1 MSTES
6 PRILLETIEPHIL
19 LLTISRP
26 KALNALDETTL
37 NQLSETLDQIAA
49 NIDKSNEA
57 RVLLVT
63 GAGEKAF
70 VAGADIRA
78 MQTMSAEQASTFAAL
93 GQAIFRKLEQLPI
106 PTIALVNGFALG
118 GGCELALACDFIL
131 ASDNARLG
139 QPEVGLGITAGF
151 GGTQRLPRR
160 VGPAMAMELLVSGR
174 TIKAAEAK
182 EIGLANHVYPQAELI
197 NEGIKL
203 AQQISKQSPNA
214 VRLTKQLVHQGQDR
228 DLDTACQLER
238 QAFGLC
244 FANPEQQEGMGA
256 FVENRAAEF

>member
-1 MSTES
+1 MTTPLSNIQLES
-6 PRILLETIEPHIL
+6 LEPHIR
-19 LLTISRP
+19 LLTLNRP
-26 KALNALDETTL
+26 SALNALDEATL
-37 NQLSETLDQIAA
+37 QELDRALDQVAS
-49 NIDKSNEA
+49 DSQA

-78 MQTMSAEQASTFAAL
+78 MQQLNPAQAASFAAL
-93 GQAIFRKLEQLPI
+93 GQQTFRKLEQLAI
-106 PTIALVNGFALG
+106 PVIALVNGFALG

-139 QPEVGLGITAGF
+139 QPEVGLGVTAGF

-174 TIKAAEAK
+174 TLRAEEARQ
-182 EIGLANHVYPQAELI
+182 IGLINHIYPHAELMA
-197 NEGIKL
+197 EGVKL
-203 AQQISKQSPNA
+203 AQQISQQSPNA
-214 VRLTKQLVHQGQDR
+214 VRLTKQLVHQGQNQ
-228 DLDTACQLER
+228 DLDTACQLEQ

-244 FANPEQQEGMGA
+244 FANPQQQQGMTA
-256 FVENRAAEF
+256 FIEKRPPAF